1 MLLPALLFQ
10 AAAAA
15 PPAGHPAPR
24 LHETQ
29 RESSVRKLCG
39 SRQHGRAETGI
50 RVLPRALCGA
60 SRDLGDQK
68 EGGEPMSE
76 VRQESKAITTT
87 DLAAAGRQHA
97 PIEEEALPA
106 AREHE
111 EIPDSQPPV
120 SLFAGDQAQRF
131 RSEWNDIQITF
142 VDEPRGAVEKADGLV
157 ARVIQQLAQV
167 FADERARLEGEWS

>member
-1 MLLPALLFQ
+1 
-10 AAAAA
+10 
-15 PPAGHPAPR
+15 
-24 LHETQ
+24 
-29 RESSVRKLCG
+29 
-39 SRQHGRAETGI
+39 
-50 RVLPRALCGA
+50 
-60 SRDLGDQK
+60 
-68 EGGEPMSE
+68 MSE

-167 FADERARLEGEWS
+167 FADERARLEGEWSRGGDVSTEDLRLALQRYRSFFDRLLSV